1 MTISCAIRIDTGA
14 IRKAETLWF
23 DYYLVHLIICKIR
36 NDLLNMIVA
45 AKMMTGAKYR

>member
-14 IRKAETLWF
+14 IRTAETLWF
-23 DYYLVHLIICKIR
+23 DYYLAHLIICKIR

-45 AKMMTGAKYR
+45 TSIMAGAPYK

>member
-14 IRKAETLWF
+14 IRTAETLWF